1 MSCLD
6 VDNDTNLEKF
16 NNEHTKGVWFVWF
29 YADWCGHCQHMVP
42 HWEELKSNN
51 YKLLSYE
58 VLDNIYF

>member
-42 HWEELKSNN
+42 LGKN
-51 YKLLSYE
+51 
-58 VLDNIYF
+58 